1 MQLRLLL
8 LSLTLAAPWCL
19 LAPPA
24 RADWNGQAAVRLGAL
39 MPEPFSSLGPSWVVG
54 VEGGW
59 VAPKWHRRLGVVV
72 DLGLGMPEAD
82 GTLQSAQASSTVN
95 WHASVREITV
105 GVSAELRAPVGRF
118 VPYLRVGPRL
128 LIVDALVGG
137 RSGDAR
143 VPTTRE
149 DSLALGLTI
158 VPGIGLMLSPGQLF
172 LELPVALLWRVGAT
186 PQLTG
191 DFNPSTLALAAGYR
205 IFF

>member
-1 MQLRLLL
+1 VLLCL
-8 LSLTLAAPWCL
+8 FAA
-19 LAPPA
+19 PA

-59 VAPKWHRRLGVVV
+59 VAPAWHRRLGVVI

-82 GTLQSAQASSTVN
+82 GQLQSAQAPPGVS
-95 WHASVREITV
+95 WHAAVREITV
-105 GVSAELRAPVGRF
+105 GVSAELRAPIGRV
-118 VPYLRVGPRL
+118 VPYLRAGPRL
-128 LIVDALVGG
+128 LVADALVGG
-137 RSGDAR
+137 RAADAR

-149 DSLALGLTI
+149 DSLALGLSI
-158 VPGIGLMLSPGQLF
+158 VPGLGVMLSPGQLF
-172 LELPVALLWRVGAT
+172 LELPVSLYWRVGHS